1 MPIQVICTGCQAKL
15 KAPDTA
21 AGKKTRCPKCQTI
34 VSVPAGGADNAAAS
48 KSPTVPGAVTKK
60 KKPDQWF
67 LQTPDGSQYGPVVRD
82 ELDQWFS
89 EGRVSVECQ
98 LLKEGSTQWQWA
110 AELYPDLSKLPGS
123 FSNSSVAPLTSSPLS
138 NAAVSSSPLT
148 PLSSA
153 GPFSDP
159 LGSMPLGTP
168 ALSPLGSAPS
178 STTTLPSYTSNP
190 SLGAYA
196 PSSSSSPNP
205 YSAPTLGGSYGAYPQ
220 RTGPH
225 PMVIVAGIFHILMG
239 ASNVVLFI
247 ATLFVALM
255 LILAGGTAAAVG
267 TNLDEANAQGMAG
280 GLAAFGIIGSIIAFI
295 LAIGFLVY
303 GIAQVWA
310 SIGLFRRQRSAK
322 MATFV
327 FAGLGSVF
335 VITCFALLILV
346 GGFFWAFALV
356 AELAYVIVLFVAM
369 CLPDA
374 TRDFR

>member
-1 MPIQVICTGCQAKL
+1 MA
-15 KAPDTA
+15 
-21 AGKKTRCPKCQTI
+21 
-34 VSVPAGGADNAAAS
+34 
-48 KSPTVPGAVTKK
+48 GAVKK
-60 KKPDQWF
+60 NKPEQWF

-82 ELDQWFS
+82 ELDQWFT

-110 AELYPDLSKLPGS
+110 ADLYPELAKLPGS
-123 FSNSSVAPLTSSPLS
+123 FSNSSAAPLTSSPLS
-138 NAAVSSSPLT
+138 NAAVSTSPLT

-178 STTTLPSYTSNP
+178 STATLPSYTSNQ

-239 ASNVVLFI
+239 ASNVVLFL

-255 LILAGGTAAAVG
+255 LILAGGTAAAIG

-280 GLAAFGIIGSIIAFI
+280 GLAAFGIIGSIIAF
-295 LAIGFLVY
+295 LVAIGFLVY
-303 GIAQVWA
+303 GIAQIWA

-322 MATFV
+322 VATFV

-335 VITCFALLILV
+335 VMACFGMLARV
-346 GGFFWAFALV
+346 GGIFWAVALV
-356 AELAYVIVLFVAM
+356 AELPYVIILFVAM